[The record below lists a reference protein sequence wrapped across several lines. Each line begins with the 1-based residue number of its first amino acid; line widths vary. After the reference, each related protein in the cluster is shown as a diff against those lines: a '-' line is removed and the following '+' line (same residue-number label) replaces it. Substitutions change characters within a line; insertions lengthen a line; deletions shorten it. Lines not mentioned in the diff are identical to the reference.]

1 LDTITHTVIGAC
13 MGEAIAG
20 KQLGKKAML
29 LGALA
34 NNFPDID
41 VIAGFW
47 ENETRTL
54 LVHRGITHS
63 IICNLIL
70 SFVFAWLFQKLYK
83 KHELSFKRWLLLFG
97 SGLFLHIIL
106 DAFTAY
112 GTGWFEPFSS
122 YRVTFN
128 TIFILDPL
136 FTLPVLIAT
145 IALLIFRRESQKRER
160 WWKFGLGLSGAYL
173 VFITINKLYVNRVVR
188 SNIIEQNMACADFMA
203 TPTPLNN
210 LLWYIVVKGD
220 KEQHVAYYSLLD
232 ESKTLSFETFKM
244 NDSLLGF
251 PCDEQSVKDLKQ
263 FSRGFY
269 VVKLEND
276 TIVFSD
282 IRFGQL
288 NGWVKKNTPFVFN
301 FKLERNC
308 SNRKALQQGRFA
320 SFNDDALQQL
330 WDRIGGK

>member
-1 LDTITHTVIGAC
+1 MDTITHTVIGAC

-29 LGALA
+29 WGALA
-34 NNFPDID
+34 NNFPDVD
-41 VIAGFW
+41 VIAGLW
-47 ENETRTL
+47 ENETHSL

-63 IICNLIL
+63 IFCNLIL
-70 SFVFAWLFQKLYK
+70 SFVFAWIFQKLYHK
-83 KHELSFKRWLLLFG
+83 QEVSYRRWLILFG

-112 GTGWFEPFSS
+112 GTGWFEPFSH

-128 TIFILDPL
+128 TIFILDPV
-136 FTLPVLIAT
+136 FTLPVLIST
-145 IALLIFRRESQKRER
+145 IALLILRRQSQKRER
-160 WWKFGLGLSGAYL
+160 WWKIGLGLSSVYL
-173 VFITINKLYVNRVVR
+173 VIIIINKLYVNRVVR
-188 SNIIEQNMACADFMA
+188 TNILEQNIAATDFMA
-203 TPTPLNN
+203 TPTALNN
-210 LLWYIVVKGD
+210 LLWYIVIKGEN
-220 KEQHVAYYSLLD
+220 EQHVAYFSLLD
-232 ESKTLSFETFKM
+232 KSKTLSFETFKTH
-244 NDSLLGF
+244 DSLLGF
-251 PCDEQSVKDLKQ
+251 PCDEESVKDLKQ

-269 VVKLEND
+269 VVKLESD

-288 NGWVKKNTPFVFN
+288 NGWTKKNKPFVFN

-320 SFNDDALQQL
+320 SVEKDVLKQL
-330 WDRIGGK
+330 WKRMMGN